1 MPHAAVNGT
10 NIHYHESGHGLPVV
24 LLHGFP
30 LDHRVW
36 HKQVHDLSHVC
47 RVITPDLRG
56 FGHSTG
62 GGSFTIASLADDIY
76 VLLSQIHALP
86 CVLGGLSMGGYVA
99 LEYERHNAATLRGL
113 MLIDTR
119 SGADSPEGRAGRD
132 VMIEVAKT
140 QGSVAIANKM
150 LPKMLAGGNVD
161 EDSPVVR
168 ELKSIMDACP
178 AQTIQYALAA
188 MRDRIDYTP
197 TLSRIA
203 APTLIVAGESD
214 VLTPPAQSEE
224 MHKAIDKF
232 IRWRAICT
240 MFSRVAFQHVAT
252 NLVRPNSSKGIPHD
266 TAYIFADGCQCG
278 LIILTAHLD
287 ATGWINRC
295 IQTQLVGVTLREG
308 NSFYPRMDLVQSFFA
323 TLNNDDMKVGI

>member
-1 MPHAAVNGT
+1 MKGGQIVDGWAGQSTVALDLLKIAHGASTNRLRNAKILHCRRIAMPHAAVNGT

-224 MHKAIDKF
+224 MHKAIKGST
-232 IRWRAICT
+232 ISIIPGAGHMAPMEQAQQVSRAIRE
-240 MFSRVAFQHVAT
+240 F
-252 NLVRPNSSKGIPHD
+252 
-266 TAYIFADGCQCG
+266 
-278 LIILTAHLD
+278 LTKL
-287 ATGWINRC
+287 G
-295 IQTQLVGVTLREG
+295 
-308 NSFYPRMDLVQSFFA
+308 S
-323 TLNNDDMKVGI
+323 